1 MEAIAAA
8 STTTF
13 PFLYVYDEED
23 CDREISWTS
32 RAEKTFQ
39 ELNNLIISTGS
50 NPDTLIPDDT
60 FAAVDG
66 NGGITNNSPTTSTFK
81 QGAMDDEALARYL
94 ETAESRGHDLDID

>member
-1 MEAIAAA
+1 MRYIGTKPNAVRDTGNVMEAIAAA

-39 ELNNLIISTGS
+39 ELDNLIISTGS
-50 NPDTLIPDDT
+50 NPDTLISDDT
-60 FAAVDG
+60 FAAVDVMV
-66 NGGITNNSPTTSTFK
+66 
-81 QGAMDDEALARYL
+81 A
-94 ETAESRGHDLDID
+94 TAPRLQPSSRGRWMTKRWRGI